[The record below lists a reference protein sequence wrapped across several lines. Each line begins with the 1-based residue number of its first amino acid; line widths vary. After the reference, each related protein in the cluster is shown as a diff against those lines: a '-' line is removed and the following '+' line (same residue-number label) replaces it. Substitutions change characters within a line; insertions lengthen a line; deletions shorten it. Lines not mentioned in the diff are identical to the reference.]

1 MLNIFRLSKML
12 LISGMVLAFSCVT
25 FNADM
30 AYALTCN
37 EARNNYKQEEEKYNA
52 TVENLKIQADSLK
65 TKMDKAERQCK
76 RENTALVYCTEYQQA
91 KNQYSDV
98 TLKMSG
104 AKVDDISIKDDLIT
118 AQNALKEACKG
129 EGLTDADSSKAT
141 IDNVYNLISDEAIED
156 QKNRMEA
163 ACARGNTSE
172 CKMETSFYNQSTEY
186 NERARNQAA
195 QSGKKGA
202 KNEEKSQKSRSNRE
216 EAAEEKDTKAE
227 AAKTAL
233 LSINDAS
240 RDVDKAEKAMKTAC
254 DEDPEGDN
262 CKTAKNDY
270 VEASKELEAA
280 KENYNKNLKDAQQ
293 DYNKAVRKDARAQK
307 KDDKRADKAVE
318 KAQKDVDKY
327 CTLGHASYNA
337 EKCTKAQNDLALA
350 ETDET
355 YVQNHGEKDT
365 RTQDE
370 KISDIDRA
378 AAENAKSI
386 TDPKSAGQNYV
397 SEGELTLLEKAKEQ
411 KDEKAKEAQEN
422 ADGLKQA
429 RDAVC
434 AGNEKS
440 KKCRE
445 ADEKYQAAQD
455 NADNLRQQAN
465 SAYGAYKNAE
475 AKKEAADKIIAD
487 CMEKTTPE
495 CKKAKEQK
503 AQEDIDGLTAKGMH
517 AKELERNF
525 DNARKEQAKICNQ
538 DPGGIACKEAEART
552 KAAKNEKDTWEEK
565 NPLNSHNS
573 LSEGG
578 NLDYALNINAS
589 ASDVDALNDD
599 IRAKEKEIENL
610 ENQRGSLETGVAVAC
625 KREKSRACKE
635 AKAELEAFDN
645 KLNTLKEEK
654 DALDVK
660 REVMNDQHNSA
671 KTILAEKCGDNIE
684 NYDKS
689 PECMAARKTMNEKEL
704 EDAKAFKEKTE
715 SAQKSAQANYD
726 RAKKAAEEA
735 CGQNI
740 SEGQKPDDAPN
751 GTVVVNDIT
760 PAPEPGS
767 ACSDAMAKLKNAA
780 DDLSHANVQNNTAD
794 LNLLS
799 AEVEQG
805 NIADIEKD
813 MATRACNEDP
823 TSEECKRLM
832 QNLNSQGNGPKLVY
846 KETGAVFT
854 QATPPSGHVF
864 SYITEDGDVFEI
876 VTRRIAFIILY
887 IKPIV
892 YIFAGFGLI
901 AVAFGAIFNKMSW
914 RHFSYVAIGLFMV
927 ANVGRLIEFVVTPYV
942 EQNGQWVS
950 DVGGQKQTEIQRDL
964 SSAFGDTYHTFGYV
978 MEDPVQYRE
987 IDLGE
992 FIEIGKEVK
1001 GADSGILDGLAKKR
1015 GFCEGSSGSGWSNFK
1030 SCINDIVGTVKNVG
1044 NMVKGAVNTVYG
1056 VAGQA
1061 RKAKDAIVN
1070 ISNSFKNMKGA
1081 SASEIFNE
1089 FSNIMHYTDDFNDAV
1104 TGAIDTVGNGAINIL
1119 NEAGD
1124 IGSAESYGGQS
1135 MSDILADGFFNIS
1148 GTARSVEGLAS
1159 DIQREKDA
1167 KKQGIGIY
1175 NKDGVFGKDGFGGFG
1190 KPSSNKNTS
1199 GTSASGTISST
1210 ISSSGTG
1217 SATSGTSGSGTT
1229 NVTHTSETTYEDAV
1243 KKTNNMYSDIQKQE
1257 RELNNLKNQM
1267 AQAQKAADEACKEG
1281 SALCDVY
1288 KAQAASYD
1296 AMIKAGESKL
1306 SDTKSAYDTAK
1317 SENDQLYEQ
1326 MLANNRANAED
1337 ELEIQKAEA
1346 TKVCKGDPTSA
1357 ECVKALKKVNDATTK
1372 LAKAIEEQEKRTK
1385 ASYKETTEQK
1395 QGADNST
1402 KYDISV
1408 DNVNDLYNKEQAKEK
1423 ELTIV
1428 SSEIDKLQKQMDE
1441 NNCSS
1446 NPNSDICKALGDQKS
1461 SLEGYKTE
1469 QENALKDIQKDK
1481 KKAQD
1486 AMDKEYKQY
1495 LKDNVKSAEEAQ
1507 KSAQAEVDKACA
1519 GNNSNS
1525 ESCLKARNKLIESI
1539 NNVAKAKE
1547 EQKNPTDRTQTN
1559 EEKDQAKAD
1568 QERKRQEANKKN
1580 SDEYNASVD
1589 NVNDLY
1595 KKEQAKQKE
1604 IDAVEGEIS
1613 NLQDQYKENGCP
1625 NPKKAVCGA
1634 LENQLDSLDKYKKEK
1649 ESEKAQITKDKT
1661 NAEKNMEQE
1670 YKDYLQK
1677 NVDSAEAA
1685 QTKAQA
1691 EVDKSCTAGNEGS
1704 AACVKAR
1711 KDLIDSMNNV
1721 AKAKEEQKKPT
1732 DRTQTNEEKDQAKA
1746 DQERKRQEANKKNSD
1761 EYNASVDNVNDLYKK
1776 EQAKQKEI
1784 DAVEGE
1790 ISNLQDQYKE
1800 NGCPNPKKAVCG
1812 ALENQLDSLDK
1823 YKKEKESEK
1832 AQITKDKTNAE
1843 KNMEQEYKDYLQKNV
1858 DSAEAAQTK
1867 AQAEVDKSCTAGN
1880 EGSAACV
1887 KARKDLIDSMNNVAK
1902 AKEEQKKPTDRT
1914 QTNEEKDA
1922 KRRQTQEDKER
1933 QQALDEYDSKTNP
1946 EKVAQDLKNTYSELQ
1961 EEVNRAKSTYNEKK
1975 QRTKDTKE
1983 AYEKAKAKADQ
1994 SGKPA
1999 DIAEAK
2005 RLEKEYKNAQKE
2017 EKAAEKN
2024 LSDLDAKTKSTKTYY
2039 LQRAI
2044 DSETYKQAKYKA
2056 EMATISSDVSALE
2069 ADITAKR
2076 KEAEKLA
2083 DRIMK
2088 LSSKSSL
2095 TDDEK
2100 IAIVTLRKEYEIAK
2114 AEYNQMKNEIT
2125 QAKNRFEQL
2134 KNMYNKSVSDKKAL
2148 EDELKSLK

>member
-30 AYALTCN
+30 AYALT
-37 EARNNYKQEEEKYNA
+37 
-52 TVENLKIQADSLK
+52 
-65 TKMDKAERQCK
+65 
-76 RENTALVYCTEYQQA
+76 
-91 KNQYSDV
+91 
-98 TLKMSG
+98 
-104 AKVDDISIKDDLIT
+104 
-118 AQNALKEACKG
+118 
-129 EGLTDADSSKAT
+129 DADSTNAT
-141 IDNVYNLISDEAIED
+141 IDNVYNNKSLEDARKRVEAECNGSTPSETCEYARQD
-156 QKNRMEA
+156 LARQENA
-163 ACARGNTSE
+163 ASNTD
-172 CKMETSFYNQSTEY
+172 
-186 NERARNQAA
+186 RNKAA
-195 QSGKKGA
+195 QAGKKGA
-202 KNEEKSQKSRSNRE
+202 KNEEKSQESRRNRE
-216 EAAEEKDTKAE
+216 EAATKKDEAAE

-233 LSINDAS
+233 LSINDTS
-240 RDVDKAEKAMKTAC
+240 RKVDKFEIEIKKYC
-254 DEDPEGDN
+254 DENPEGEN
-262 CKTAKNDY
+262 CKTAKEGY
-270 VEASKELEAA
+270 ATASKELEAA

-293 DYNKAVRKDARAQK
+293 NYNKAVRKDARAQK

-337 EKCTKAQNDLALA
+337 DKCTKAKNDLALA

-365 RTQDE
+365 RTQGE

-397 SEGELTLLEKAKEQ
+397 SEGELSLLEKDYTQKNAKA
-411 KDEKAKEAQEN
+411 DEAQKN
-422 ADGLKQA
+422 ADGLK
-429 RDAVC
+429 RDRDTVC

-440 KKCRE
+440 KECRE

-465 SAYGAYKNAE
+465 SAYGAHKNAA
-475 AKKEAADKIIAD
+475 AKKEAADQIIAD
-487 CMEKTTPE
+487 CMGKTTPE

-525 DNARKEQAKICNQ
+525 DNARKEQVKICNQ
-538 DPGGIACKEAEART
+538 DPEGTACKEARART
-552 KAAKNEKDTWEEK
+552 EAAQKEKDNWNANKNEY
-565 NPLNSHNS
+565 NPLSNQ
-573 LSEGG
+573 GD
-578 NLDYALNINAS
+578 LDYAVNIQAS

-660 REVMNDQHNSA
+660 KETAFAQHNSA
-671 KTILAEKCGDNIE
+671 KTILAEKCGDNVD
-684 NYDKS
+684 NYS
-689 PECMAARKTMNEKEL
+689 TSQECMAARKSMNEKEL

-715 SAQKSAQANYD
+715 SAKKSAQANYD

-735 CGQNI
+735 CGRNI
-740 SEGQKPDDAPN
+740 SEGQKPDDAPD
-751 GTVVVNDIT
+751 GTVVVNDIS

-780 DDLSHANVQNNTAD
+780 DDLSHANVQDNTAN
-794 LNLLS
+794 LNLVS
-799 AEVEQG
+799 AEAEQG
-805 NIADIEKD
+805 NIAELEGN
-813 MATRACNEDP
+813 MATEACNKDP

-854 QATPPSGHVF
+854 QTTPPSGHVF
-864 SYITEDGDVFEI
+864 SYTTEDGDVFEI

-1104 TGAIDTVGNGAINIL
+1104 TGTIDTVGNGAINIL

-1167 KKQGIGIY
+1167 KKQGVGIY

-1337 ELEIQKAEA
+1337 ELETQKAEA

-1357 ECVKALKKVNDATTK
+1357 ECVNALKKVNDATTK

-1402 KYDISV
+1402 KYDIAV

-1495 LKDNVKSAEEAQ
+1495 LEDNVKSAEEAQ
-1507 KSAQAEVDKACA
+1507 KSAQTEVDKACA

-1539 NNVAKAKE
+1539 
-1547 EQKNPTDRTQTN
+1547 
-1559 EEKDQAKAD
+1559 
-1568 QERKRQEANKKN
+1568 
-1580 SDEYNASVD
+1580 
-1589 NVNDLY
+1589 
-1595 KKEQAKQKE
+1595 
-1604 IDAVEGEIS
+1604 
-1613 NLQDQYKENGCP
+1613 
-1625 NPKKAVCGA
+1625 
-1634 LENQLDSLDKYKKEK
+1634 
-1649 ESEKAQITKDKT
+1649 
-1661 NAEKNMEQE
+1661 
-1670 YKDYLQK
+1670 
-1677 NVDSAEAA
+1677 
-1685 QTKAQA
+1685 
-1691 EVDKSCTAGNEGS
+1691 
-1704 AACVKAR
+1704 
-1711 KDLIDSMNNV
+1711 NNV

-1843 KNMEQEYKDYLQKNV
+1843 KNMEEEYKDYLQKNV

-2056 EMATISSDVSALE
+2056 EMATISSDVSTLE

>member
-25 FNADM
+25 FNANL
-30 AYALTCN
+30 AYAKSRECKEITKQHLQAEKDLEDGKKEYGKCN
-37 EARNNYKQEEEKYNA
+37 REMWSLEKE
-52 TVENLKIQADSLK
+52 V
-65 TKMDKAERQCK
+65 DK
-76 RENTALVYCTEYQQA
+76 
-91 KNQYSDV
+91 
-98 TLKMSG
+98 
-104 AKVDDISIKDDLIT
+104 
-118 AQNALKEACKG
+118 LKEVIQYLTNDVSTSG
-129 EGLTDADSSKAT
+129 EYKSMLDADSERYQKEGGLEQARKDLEAAEQEYKKKFDDCDQ
-141 IDNVYNLISDEAIED
+141 IYDNRVEQVYNQEQALKSRKDEVCSEGYKSDKGGSETDSKKETAESE
-156 QKNRMEA
+156 KNNNA
-163 ACARGNTSE
+163 GGG
-172 CKMETSFYNQSTEY
+172 ETSV
-186 NERARNQAA
+186 
-195 QSGKKGA
+195 
-202 KNEEKSQKSRSNRE
+202 NEEKSQKSRSKRK
-216 EAAEEKDTKAE
+216 EAADKKDIAADE
-227 AAKTAL
+227 AIDAL
-233 LSINDAS
+233 LSINDDS

-254 DEDPEGDN
+254 DENPDSEA
-262 CKTAKNDY
+262 CTKAKNDY
-270 VEASKELEAA
+270 AEASKKLEET
-280 KENYNKNLKDAQQ
+280 KESYNKNLKDKQQ

-337 EKCTKAQNDLALA
+337 DKCTKARGDLDLAEA
-350 ETDET
+350 DET
-355 YVQNHGEKDT
+355 YVKNHGEKDT
-365 RTQDE
+365 RTQDQ
-370 KISDIDRA
+370 KISDIARA
-378 AAENAKSI
+378 AEENAKNSI
-386 TDPKSAGQNYV
+386 KDPKSAGQDYV
-397 SEGELTLLEKAKEQ
+397 SDSDVESLEEEKIK
-411 KDEKAKEAQEN
+411 KDTEAAQAESN
-422 ADGLKQA
+422 AQNLKKA
-429 RDAVC
+429 RDTAC
-434 AGNEKS
+434 KGNEKS

-455 NADNLRQQAN
+455 NADNLRQEAN
-465 SAYGAYKNAE
+465 SAYSAYQNASTKNAT
-475 AKKEAADKIIAD
+475 AKEIIG
-487 CMEKTTPE
+487 EKCPENEVSDE
-495 CKKAKEQK
+495 CKKAREQLAQKEREGDKNYLSNARQQEKAAEQK
-503 AQEDIDGLTAKGMH
+503 
-517 AKELERNF
+517 F
-525 DNARKEQAKICNQ
+525 DNARKEEAKICNQ
-538 DPGGIACKEAEART
+538 DPDGTACSEAKART
-552 KAAKNEKDTWEEK
+552 RAAQDEK
-565 NPLNSHNS
+565 NAWSIKAISKKEDMRDGS
-573 LSEGG
+573 LDDATA
-578 NLDYALNINAS
+578 DYVSKA
-589 ASDVDALNDD
+589 DVNALNDD
-599 IRAKEKEIENL
+599 IRKKEKEIQNL
-610 ENQRGSLETGVAVAC
+610 ESQKGSLETGVAVAC

-635 AKAELEAFDN
+635 AKAELEAYNDR
-645 KLNTLKEEK
+645 LNTLKEEK
-654 DALDVK
+654 GAL
-660 REVMNDQHNSA
+660 E
-671 KTILAEKCGDNIE
+671 AEKQTAKDQNDVSKSIIGDKCPDGN
-684 NYDKS
+684 KS
-689 PECMAARKTMNEKEL
+689 KECLDARQTMSEQEYA
-704 EDAKAFKEKTE
+704 DAKAWKEETNAKKAT
-715 SAQKSAQANYD
+715 AQAD
-726 RAKKAAEEA
+726 FDKALKAAEEA

-740 SEGQKPDDAPN
+740 PESEYTGSMGAGSGSFTINGNGDIFGCHNAIRNLRQAKAELDYADKQSELADNAFLEAENLKLATDLDILDAKCEDPN
-751 GTVVVNDIT
+751 SK
-760 PAPEPGS
+760 E
-767 ACSDAMAKLKNAA
+767 CLEAKLA
-780 DDLSHANVQNNTAD
+780 H
-794 LNLLS
+794 
-799 AEVEQG
+799 
-805 NIADIEKD
+805 
-813 MATRACNEDP
+813 DP
-823 TSEECKRLM
+823 D
-832 QNLNSQGNGPKLVY
+832 SQGGKIVFG
-846 KETGAVFT
+846 ETGAVFT

-864 SYITEDGDVFEI
+864 SYTTEDGDVFEI

-927 ANVGRLIEFVVTPYV
+927 ANVGRLIEFVVTPYI

-964 SSAFGDTYHTFGYV
+964 SSAFGDTYHTFGNYI
-978 MEDPVQYRE
+978 ENPTIYRE

-1001 GADSGILDGLAKKR
+1001 VADSGILDGLAKKR

-1104 TGAIDTVGNGAINIL
+1104 TGTIDTIGDGAINIL

-1167 KKQGIGIY
+1167 KKQGVGVY

-1190 KPSSNKNTS
+1190 KPSSNKTTS
-1199 GTSASGTISST
+1199 GTSASGTSTSRTSASGTGSST
-1210 ISSSGTG
+1210 TSSSGTG
-1217 SATSGTSGSGTT
+1217 GATSGTSGSGTA
-1229 NVTHTSETTYEDAV
+1229 NVTHTSEKTYEDAV
-1243 KKTNNMYSDIQKQE
+1243 RKTNNMYSDIQKQE

-1288 KAQAASYD
+1288 KAQSASYD

-1326 MLANNRANAED
+1326 MLVNNRANAED
-1337 ELEIQKAEA
+1337 ELETQKTEA

-1357 ECVKALKKVNDATTK
+1357 ECVNALKKVNDATTK

-1402 KYDISV
+1402 KYDIAV
-1408 DNVNDLYNKEQAKEK
+1408 DNVNDLYKKEQAKEK
-1423 ELTIV
+1423 ELAIV
-1428 SSEIDKLQKQMDE
+1428 GSEINKLQKQMDE

-1446 NPNSDICKALGDQKS
+1446 NQNSDICKALGDQKS

-1481 KKAQD
+1481 TNAEKSMEQ
-1486 AMDKEYKQY
+1486 EYKDY
-1495 LKDNVKSAEEAQ
+1495 LQKNVDSAEAAQ
-1507 KSAQAEVDKACA
+1507 KSAQTEVDKACA

-1547 EQKNPTDRTQTN
+1547 EQK
-1559 EEKDQAKAD
+1559 
-1568 QERKRQEANKKN
+1568 
-1580 SDEYNASVD
+1580 
-1589 NVNDLY
+1589 
-1595 KKEQAKQKE
+1595 
-1604 IDAVEGEIS
+1604 
-1613 NLQDQYKENGCP
+1613 
-1625 NPKKAVCGA
+1625 
-1634 LENQLDSLDKYKKEK
+1634 
-1649 ESEKAQITKDKT
+1649 
-1661 NAEKNMEQE
+1661 
-1670 YKDYLQK
+1670 
-1677 NVDSAEAA
+1677 
-1685 QTKAQA
+1685 
-1691 EVDKSCTAGNEGS
+1691 
-1704 AACVKAR
+1704 
-1711 KDLIDSMNNV
+1711 
-1721 AKAKEEQKKPT
+1721 
-1732 DRTQTNEEKDQAKA
+1732 
-1746 DQERKRQEANKKNSD
+1746 
-1761 EYNASVDNVNDLYKK
+1761 
-1776 EQAKQKEI
+1776 
-1784 DAVEGE
+1784 
-1790 ISNLQDQYKE
+1790 
-1800 NGCPNPKKAVCG
+1800 
-1812 ALENQLDSLDK
+1812 
-1823 YKKEKESEK
+1823 
-1832 AQITKDKTNAE
+1832 
-1843 KNMEQEYKDYLQKNV
+1843 
-1858 DSAEAAQTK
+1858 
-1867 AQAEVDKSCTAGN
+1867 
-1880 EGSAACV
+1880 
-1887 KARKDLIDSMNNVAK
+1887 
-1902 AKEEQKKPTDRT
+1902 KPTDRT

-1922 KRRQTQEDKER
+1922 KRKQTQEDKER

-1975 QRTKDTKE
+1975 QRTKATKE
-1983 AYEKAKAKADQ
+1983 AYETAKAKADQ
-1994 SGKPA
+1994 SGKSA

-2005 RLEKEYKNAQKE
+2005 RLEKEYKKAQKE

-2024 LSDLDAKTKSTKTYY
+2024 LGDLDAKTKSTKTYY

-2134 KNMYNKSVSDKKAL
+2134 KNMYNKSVNDKKAL
-2148 EDELKSLK
+2148 EDELKSLT